1 MPASQNSVSVL
12 FLLIMFHFMQ
22 DPCQEERCGNNGDCI
37 PDFEN
42 YSYSCDCRP
51 GFAGKHCERRG
62 TSVTPV

>member
-1 MPASQNSVSVL
+1 
-12 FLLIMFHFMQ
+12 MQ

-42 YSYSCDCRP
+42 YSYSCDCHP
-51 GFAGKHCERRG
+51 GLAGKHCERRG